1 MYEFLASDGVIDLI
15 YAQEK
20 KPVLRT
26 YLHMHAAYVYPQTF
40 NNSC

>member
-20 KPVLRT
+20 KT
-26 YLHMHAAYVYPQTF
+26 CSTDIFAYACRVCIPA
-40 NNSC
+40 NI